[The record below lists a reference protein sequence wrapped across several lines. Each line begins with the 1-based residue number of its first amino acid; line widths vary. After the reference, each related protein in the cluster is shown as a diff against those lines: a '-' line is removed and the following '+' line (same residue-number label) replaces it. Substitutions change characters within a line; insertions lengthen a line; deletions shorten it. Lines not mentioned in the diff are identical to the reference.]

1 MAKLSVEQVQFLR
14 QQGISLSNVFDG
26 SGLSAKERIAKM
38 SALGTP
44 FYYGGAACQ
53 AAGHTLRSK
62 PGHCIQC
69 DTAKIAYQLRHAASG
84 HVYLAYS
91 DSRQYA
97 KVGFSQAHPE
107 ERVAFLRREMY
118 GAASDW
124 KLQTTRLLERRA
136 GEHEFAIHA
145 QLEPYRKPVTYEKY
159 PGVFVECREI
169 FACSQQV
176 ALASFKNVLA
186 AIR

>member
-1 MAKLSVEQVQFLR
+1 MAKLSVEQVQFFR
-14 QQGISLSNVFDG
+14 GQGISLSNVFDG

-44 FYYGGAACQ
+44 FYYYGGAACL

-69 DTAKIAYQLRHAASG
+69 DTSKIAYQLRHAASG

-97 KVGFSQAHPE
+97 KVGFSQVHPE
-107 ERVAFLRREMY
+107 ERIVFLRREMY
-118 GAASDW
+118 GATSDW

-136 GEHEFAIHA
+136 GEQEVTIQVPPLVAKSLKIKELRRTWSRAKPCISRDSAEFGG
-145 QLEPYRKPVTYEKY
+145 ESV
-159 PGVFVECREI
+159 VF
-169 FACSQQV
+169 F
-176 ALASFKNVLA
+176 
-186 AIR
+186 